1 MSRFTQP
8 VARSPRG
15 LNDPRSTGAVKPLTR
30 PDVQAARGTFKR
42 GA

>member
-1 MSRFTQP
+1 MSRFILP

-30 PDVQAARGTFKR
+30 PDVEALRGTRKGR
-42 GA
+42 P